1 MQKNHRLS
9 LALALAL
16 GSSQALALGLGGIR
30 VSSGLNEPLLA
41 EIPIIS
47 TVPGEIDGLKVSLAS
62 SEAFDRVGI
71 DRAALLPANLVF
83 TVTRNAAGQ
92 PVVRVTTPNRLGEPI
107 LNFLLEVE
115 WGRGRMLREYTV
127 LLDPPNVAPARIAPA
142 VTAPVAETAA
152 ARERPMEAPEPVA
165 APVPAQPM
173 PAPVAVETPAPT
185 ATAPTRIPAPTPT
198 PAPTPNPV
206 AATPA
211 PTTAPTPASTPA
223 PSSSI
228 SGDRYGPVS
237 SGDTLWAIAQQL
249 RPDSSVSMNQTMVA
263 LLRANPDAFIGNNIN
278 RLKRGAV
285 LRIPTR
291 DELAVLNAAAAAVEV
306 SEQARAWRDD
316 APAADAPTS
325 VSMPAE
331 PVEPVEPVEQV
342 EAADTK
348 PTAKPE
354 EDDFASRLELL
365 PPGGEKPASGAQ
377 SGSSEAGA
385 GTELRADVSRAREQ
399 VATLEQENRDLRS
412 RVTDL
417 ERMDSDTKRL
427 VELKDS
433 QLAEAQR
440 RLAELEAE
448 RMRLEGLAT
457 ATDSATAAE
466 PAPDSTLE
474 PTLDGDAPAADAV
487 SATTATDVAETYESA
502 PVTGETPTEGTLD
515 QMAPAGAVPTPAP
528 EVAVA
533 PVAEPE
539 PAAVQTLDET
549 PLPPA
554 KPWYLQTWAMLAGLG
569 LLVLG
574 LVAFLLGRRRGPKPE
589 PVARESIAD
598 RYEAATAAAVARQ
611 EEQDADADAD
621 MPEYSELDRLLASVG
636 EQPNDLGRHLALVG
650 YYYRQSDASGFE
662 GAAEAMYA
670 QLYDADHPSWRQVV
684 VMGRDLLPDHPLF
697 FDVPAEAPPAPIKP
711 VESAFVPMPVV
722 EAKLI
727 SEDDWGSKTVQ
738 RTAQPAADATQK
750 FSVDEIDRLRV
761 AAASVSATSDPFD
774 TQQLNVPENKVPDA
788 DFGSDVDGDEEAA
801 TKLELARAYL
811 DMGDVEG
818 ARGMLE
824 EVVNEGNPGLRS
836 EARRLLDEIR

>member
-30 VSSGLNEPLLA
+30 VSSGLNEPLVA

-47 TVPGEIDGLKVSLAS
+47 SVPAEIDDLKVSLAS

-83 TVTRNAAGQ
+83 TVAKNASGQ
-92 PVVRVTTPNRLGEPI
+92 PVVRVTTANRLGEPI
-107 LNFLLEVE
+107 LNFLLEVQ

-142 VTAPVAETAA
+142 VTAPVAETAPA
-152 ARERPMEAPEPVA
+152 AERPMQAPARVPTPA
-165 APVPAQPM
+165 AVPPPPM
-173 PAPVAVETPAPT
+173 PAPAA
-185 ATAPTRIPAPTPT
+185 AST
-198 PAPTPNPV
+198 PAPTPAP
-206 AATPA
+206 ASTPA
-211 PTTAPTPASTPA
+211 PAQSAAPAPTSVATAPAPTPPAPA

-228 SGDRYGPVS
+228 SGDRYGPVA

-249 RPDSSVSMNQTMVA
+249 RPDSSVSMNQTMLA

-291 DELAVLNAAAAAVEV
+291 DELAVLNAAAAAAEV
-306 SEQARAWRDD
+306 SEQARAWRD
-316 APAADAPTS
+316 APAAGEPAS

-331 PVEPVEPVEQV
+331 PVAQVEQ
-342 EAADTK
+342 ADSK
-348 PTAKPE
+348 PTPKPE
-354 EDDFASRLELL
+354 PAATPSRLELL

-377 SGSSEAGA
+377 SGSTDAGA
-385 GTELRADVSRAREQ
+385 GTELRADLSRAREQ

-427 VELKDS
+427 FELKDS

-448 RMRLEGLAT
+448 RTRLDDLAT
-457 ATDSATAAE
+457 ASGASTDLDPAGADPVGADPIGADPIGADPADATAEDA
-466 PAPDSTLE
+466 AST
-474 PTLDGDAPAADAV
+474 TADGVAVDGSTSADGDTSADA
-487 SATTATDVAETYESA
+487 AIND
-502 PVTGETPTEGTLD
+502 
-515 QMAPAGAVPTPAP
+515 MAPAGVVPTPAP

-533 PVAEPE
+533 PVTEAE

-549 PLPPA
+549 APPPI

-589 PVARESIAD
+589 AAARESIAD
-598 RYEAATAAAVARQ
+598 HYEAATVAAAARQ
-611 EEQDADADAD
+611 QEHEADSGAA
-621 MPEYSELDRLLASVG
+621 EYSELDRLLDSVA

-650 YYYRQSDASGFE
+650 HYYRQSDASGFE

-684 VMGRDLLPDHPLF
+684 AMGRDLLPDHPLF
-697 FDVPAEAPPAPIKP
+697 FEVPAAAPPVPSKP
-711 VESAFVPMPVV
+711 AETAFVPLPAPA
-722 EAKLI
+722 AKFD
-727 SEDDWGSKTVQ
+727 SGDDWGSKPTPRVS
-738 RTAQPAADATQK
+738 QPAADTTQN

-761 AAASVSATSDPFD
+761 AAAGVSAAADPFD
-774 TQQLNVPENKVPDA
+774 TQKVTVAEVKAPET
-788 DFGSDVDGDEEAA
+788 DFGGEADIDEEAA

>member
-30 VSSGLNEPLLA
+30 VSSGLNEPLVA

-47 TVPGEIDGLKVSLAS
+47 TVPGEIDGMKVSLAS

-71 DRAALLPANLVF
+71 DRASLLPANLVF
-83 TVTRNAAGQ
+83 TVTKNAAGQ
-92 PVVRVTTPNRLGEPI
+92 PVVRVTTPNQLGEPI
-107 LNFLLEVE
+107 LNFLLEVQ

-142 VTAPVAETAA
+142 VTAPIAETAA
-152 ARERPMEAPEPVA
+152 ATERPMETPAPVS
-165 APVPAQPM
+165 APVPPPPLPEAAADTAQASP
-173 PAPVAVETPAPT
+173 PAAEQTQAPA
-185 ATAPTRIPAPTPT
+185 PAPTPAAEST
-198 PAPTPNPV
+198 PVATAPAPTPSPES
-206 AATPA
+206 A
-211 PTTAPTPASTPA
+211 PA
-223 PSSSI
+223 PSPSI
-228 SGDRYGPVS
+228 SGDRYGPVA

-249 RPDSSVSMNQTMVA
+249 RPDSSVSMNQTMLA

-291 DELAVLNAAAAAVEV
+291 DELAVLNAAAAAAEV

-316 APAADAPTS
+316 APAATEPS
-325 VSMPAE
+325 NVSMPAE
-331 PVEPVEPVEQV
+331 PVEEVESA
-342 EAADTK
+342 EAK
-348 PTAKPE
+348 PTVAPE
-354 EDDFASRLELL
+354 TDDFASRLELL

-377 SGSSEAGA
+377 SGSTESGA
-385 GTELRADVSRAREQ
+385 GTELRADLSRAREQ

-417 ERMDSDTKRL
+417 EKMDGDTKRL

-448 RMRLEGLAT
+448 RTRLEGLEST
-457 ATDSATAAE
+457 TDSASAAE
-466 PAPDSTLE
+466 PVADATPE
-474 PTLDGDAPAADAV
+474 AAVDGDAPAVDDAAATAVTDGTTDADIA
-487 SATTATDVAETYESA
+487 ATSD
-502 PVTGETPTEGTLD
+502 TPTEGALD
-515 QMAPAGAVPTPAP
+515 EMAPAGAVPTPAP

-533 PVAEPE
+533 PVAEAE
-539 PAAVQTLDET
+539 PAAVQTLDE
-549 PLPPA
+549 PAPPA
-554 KPWYLQTWAMLAGLG
+554 DKPWYLQTWAMLAGLG

-589 PVARESIAD
+589 PAARESIAD
-598 RYEAATAAAVARQ
+598 RYEAATVAAAARQ
-611 EEQDADADAD
+611 EEQDAGSEVA
-621 MPEYSELDRLLASVG
+621 EYSELDRLLDAVG

-650 YYYRQSDASGFE
+650 HYYRQSDASGFE

-684 VMGRDLLPDHPLF
+684 SMGRDLLPDHPLF
-697 FDVPAEAPPAPIKP
+697 FEVPAAAPPVPSKP
-711 VESAFVPMPVV
+711 AETAFVPMPVAA
-722 EAKLI
+722 AKPDA
-727 SEDDWGSKTVQ
+727 EDDWGSKPTP
-738 RTAQPAADATQK
+738 RAAQPATDATQN

-761 AAASVSATSDPFD
+761 AAASVSASVDPFD
-774 TQQLNVPENKVPDA
+774 TQQFNVVEVKTPDM
-788 DFGSDVDGDEEAA
+788 DFGSDADGDEEAA